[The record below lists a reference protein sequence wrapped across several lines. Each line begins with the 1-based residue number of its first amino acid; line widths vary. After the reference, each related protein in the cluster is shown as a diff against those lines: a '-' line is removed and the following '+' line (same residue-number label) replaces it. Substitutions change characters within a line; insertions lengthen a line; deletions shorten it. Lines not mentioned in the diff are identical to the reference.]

1 MIAAFKYEWQRLTT
15 LASTWWITGSSIGVS
30 VGFTFLVCMFMRLNL
45 PGELKGDVS
54 KDDSRFFLE
63 AGMTQF
69 SNVDPFYYLV
79 AFAIAILGVLSW
91 GHEYRHGMIRATLTA
106 VPNRTAVWTAKFVTI
121 GVWVAVVVL
130 VSCLVSL
137 LCTLLWFGS
146 LDFDYDWGELFLS
159 ILQRVVFS
167 VLVTWLV
174 MAATELIRHQTF
186 ALVLLYLWPLG
197 VENLLRLFFL
207 IFGQFNQGINDAAR
221 FMPFNAGSRIIQ
233 DFSLI
238 NGYESVDGVFDTP
251 LSALGGFIIF
261 GGITALAMAGSLFS
275 FRTRDA

>member
-1 MIAAFKYEWQRLTT
+1 MTAAFKYEWRRLTS
-15 LASTWWITGSSIGVS
+15 LASTWWITGTSVGVS
-30 VGFTFLVCMFMRLNL
+30 VGFTLLVCMFIRFNL

-106 VPNRTAVWTAKFVTI
+106 VPNRTAVWAAKFVTI
-121 GVWVAVVVL
+121 GAWVAAVVVI
-130 VSCLVSL
+130 SCVVSL
-137 LCTLLWFGS
+137 MVTMLFFGS

-159 ILQRVVFS
+159 VFQRIVFS
-167 VLVTWLV
+167 VLLTWLV
-174 MAATELIRHQTF
+174 MAVTELIRHQTF

-197 VENLLRLFFL
+197 VESLLRLFFL

-238 NGYESVDGVFDTP
+238 NGYESVDGVFDSP
-251 LSALGGFIIF
+251 LSALGGAIIF
-261 GGITALAMAGSLFS
+261 GGITALVMAGSLFS